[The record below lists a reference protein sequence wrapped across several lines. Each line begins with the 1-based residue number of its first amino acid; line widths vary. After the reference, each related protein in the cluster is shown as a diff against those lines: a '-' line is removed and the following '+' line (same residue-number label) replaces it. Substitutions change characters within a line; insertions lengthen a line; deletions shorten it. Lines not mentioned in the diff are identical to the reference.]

1 MAKKLMMTEK
11 HYSGNIMNDRW
22 TKKEIK
28 AGTSDKWRGNTCLEA
43 YPDAAPTLR
52 SKIQLNNKES

>member
-28 AGTSDKWRGNTCLEA
+28 AGTSDK
-43 YPDAAPTLR
+43 
-52 SKIQLNNKES
+52 